1 MKAGGSF
8 SSTKSFVRNSAVV
21 GAIDTAGFNLS
32 FSGANTAGFTKKGL
46 GSLTMS
52 NHAVGSITQTEGS
65 LILPAIT
72 AGAITLQGGTLQT
85 NGILATLDVSSSTSV
100 TPLLDIGGP
109 GPGSLTANA
118 FHWSGSG
125 NIRVNF
131 GVGSGSSDLWA
142 ITGSNNSL
150 PTNPAS
156 ILLEFSNLGG
166 ATTGV
171 DYPLLSFSGVSAPN
185 TNVFAFAPDMA
196 ALGWLGTFKVSSNT
210 VSVRFTAVP
219 EPSAIVLAAR
229 AIRTSCPDRSPTFD
243 SKRLH
248 TRPAQPLCARITL
261 LPQLAQCG
269 SPQRR
274 ETIAGL
280 NRAPQRNHLAMP
292 LADAPERTGVH
303 SIISLCNRYSLASL
317 RPQLHLPIRPSPP
330 ETAALARQP
339 FPPVES
345 GATTWPR

>member
-1 MKAGGSF
+1 
-8 SSTKSFVRNSAVV
+8 
-21 GAIDTAGFNLS
+21 
-32 FSGANTAGFTKKGL
+32 
-46 GSLTMS
+46 MS
-52 NHAVGSITQTEGS
+52 NDAVGSITQTEGS

-166 ATTGV
+166 TTTGV
-171 DYPLLSFSGVSAPN
+171 DLPAPVVFRCFGPN

-219 EPSAIVLAAR
+219 EPSAIVLAALPFALLALIAR
-229 AIRTSCPDRSPTFD
+229 RRSIRNGCIHARRS
-243 SKRLH
+243 
-248 TRPAQPLCARITL
+248 LCVHESLYSRSY
-261 LPQLAQCG
+261 AQCG

-292 LADAPERTGVH
+292 LADARSGQV
-303 SIISLCNRYSLASL
+303 SI
-317 RPQLHLPIRPSPP
+317 PSYRF
-330 ETAALARQP
+330 AI
-339 FPPVES
+339 
-345 GATTWPR
+345 ATR